1 MPQKNEDEFDES
13 IVDELDDEEDE
24 FQKDFHVLED
34 QFLREGKS
42 EIIK

>member
-34 QFLREGKS
+34 
-42 EIIK
+42 